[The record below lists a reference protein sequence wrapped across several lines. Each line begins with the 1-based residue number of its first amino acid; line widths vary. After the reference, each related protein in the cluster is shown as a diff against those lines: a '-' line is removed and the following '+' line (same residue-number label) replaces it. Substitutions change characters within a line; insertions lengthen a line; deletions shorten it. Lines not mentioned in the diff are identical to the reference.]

1 MLFQKRV
8 VGTKFDVYGF
18 FLVLTLHLIIKLMRV
33 LISYVVAIVVF
44 RFLSVST
51 AKLHLLVEQ
60 EQLTLSELL
69 RSPPVC
75 GGVLV
80 AWSFCMVFCRSLL
93 VFGHWIVCSSI
104 YGFWLPLWYL
114 QTVFNER
121 IYIFLEF
128 CINLSYGV
136 KQDDSNILKILR
148 FIYIIFG
155 NICQE

>member
-1 MLFQKRV
+1 MFL
-8 VGTKFDVYGF
+8 F
-18 FLVLTLHLIIKLMRV
+18 FLLVLAPHLIIKLMRV

-44 RFLSVST
+44 TFLSVNT
-51 AKLHLLVEQ
+51 AKLQLLVEQ

-69 RSPPVC
+69 RSTPVC

-80 AWSFCMVFCRSLL
+80 AWSFCVVFCSSLFVL
-93 VFGHWIVCSSI
+93 VIE
-104 YGFWLPLWYL
+104 LPLGYL

-121 IYIFLEF
+121 IYICLGF

-136 KQDDSNILKILR
+136 KQDDNNILKILR